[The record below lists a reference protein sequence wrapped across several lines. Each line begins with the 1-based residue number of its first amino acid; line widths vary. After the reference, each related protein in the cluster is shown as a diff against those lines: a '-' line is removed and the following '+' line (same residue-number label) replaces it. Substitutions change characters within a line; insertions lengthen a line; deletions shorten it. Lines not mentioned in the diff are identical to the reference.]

1 MKKLLALL
9 LLFGIVGCQTSPEF
23 YDLRNT
29 SLGCNNIETPRPGG
43 CRHMSHSV
51 KSEFRDVEIESDY
64 SLVAYPKA
72 EAINLQTGQKFHFG
86 HSVFPARC
94 MPGNKAYKEY
104 CPKISVLK
112 HCKNFYGSKC
122 VLSKFNDETFYTS
135 LDDYKNKEVK
145 RKNYIAKAQIKSIK
159 DLKKLRQQEK
169 EKEEQK
175 KLAVIHALKERCI
188 SYGFT
193 GNNNIAACVQ
203 REANH
208 DFEIEQQK
216 YQVELLRQQL
226 ATQNNQTI
234 VSEDIP
240 WWLEILGAV
249 AEGAAE
255 GYKQA
260 ALINAMDSRYEK
272 KSIYRYC
279 RPGGLNYVGC

>member
-1 MKKLLALL
+1 
-9 LLFGIVGCQTSPEF
+9 
-23 YDLRNT
+23 
-29 SLGCNNIETPRPGG
+29 
-43 CRHMSHSV
+43 MSHSV

-64 SLVAYPKA
+64 NLVAYPKA

-159 DLKKLRQQEK
+159 DLKKIRQQEK

-175 KLAVIHALKERCI
+175 KLAVVNALKDRCI

-203 REANH
+203 REAQH
-208 DFEIEQQK
+208 D
-216 YQVELLRQQL
+216 YELEKKEYEFKLAKQQL
-226 ATQNNQTI
+226 LAQQNQQQLEPE
-234 VSEDIP
+234 VP
-240 WWLEILGAV
+240 WYLVILGSV
-249 AEGAAE
+249 AEGVAE
-255 GYKQA
+255 GYKQK
-260 ALINAMDSRYEK
+260 ALIQTMDARYAK
-272 KSIYRYC
+272 KDIYRYC
-279 RPGGLNYVGC
+279 RPNC